1 MRQSEY
7 VRRSEFMPNE
17 GNNTER
23 TRTMSKSGIRAG
35 DRAFVKVG
43 RNLVEV
49 RVEGKAEG
57 GWSVVSRT
65 GKAMTAKT
73 LLNAQGETLAADGAA
88 AATPTKA
95 ARTSPKKGLSLLG
108 AAAAVLERASGPM
121 SVKAMIEEAKS
132 AGLWSPTGGKTPE
145 QTLYS
150 AITREIKDKGGESRF
165 RKEGRGLFASAR

>member
-1 MRQSEY
+1 
-7 VRRSEFMPNE
+7 
-17 GNNTER
+17 
-23 TRTMSKSGIRAG
+23 MSKTGIRAG

-49 RVEGKAEG
+49 RVDGKAED
-57 GWSVVSRT
+57 GWSVTSRT
-65 GKAMTAKT
+65 GKAMTVKT
-73 LLNAQGETLAADGAA
+73 LLTANGETLATGAA
-88 AATPTKA
+88 TAPKA
-95 ARTSPKKGLSLLG
+95 AKPATAAKASPRKGLSLLN